1 MNSSF
6 YLTHLDIYDALLS
19 EKRKIT
25 MSELLSM
32 ARRKGIFLSKNET
45 RESIAQ
51 YISLLPLSLE
61 DIGHIFSLTET
72 EFKKEK
78 VTELLVKTEF
88 SKEEIQLA
96 LTEFK
101 ESRKDREEVYNVT
114 SNKDNN
120 NVFVNASITEIDHS
134 LSRITQ
140 KRKRIAD
147 IEMIPT
153 EEGLSI
159 QYPADNKI
167 ENIVLAIVAALEKR
181 KNQEAE
187 VEKIE
192 LPSSLSLESKIQF
205 FLDLIKSIDGMT
217 LKDVVGVSINRPV
230 VDEGD
235 EEALDEEDEE
245 IEGESTENSL
255 ITGFIRSIA
264 IEGSDILSQK
274 YYRDFI
280 ETNDFYITR
289 IRWLST
295 DNTARPSTIVEFEAS
310 FSNAKECKDFNYG
323 IRSVMRLTVSKNRSK
338 FVSKK
343 PIVSDKILYHKK
355 LKLASRDAYRKAIN
369 ASSEN
374 TENRV

>member
-6 YLTHLDIYDALLS
+6 YLTHLDIYDALIS

-25 MSELLSM
+25 MNELLAM
-32 ARRKGIFLSKNET
+32 ARRKGIFLSKNES
-45 RESIAQ
+45 RENIAK

-78 VTELLVKTEF
+78 VTEILVKTEF
-88 SKEEIQLA
+88 NQEEIQLA
-96 LTEFK
+96 LTDFK
-101 ESRKDREEVYNVT
+101 ESRKDHDEVYNVN
-114 SNKDNN
+114 SNKNN
-120 NVFVNASITEIDHS
+120 DNVFVNAIITEIDHS

-140 KRKRIAD
+140 KRKRVAD

-153 EEGLSI
+153 DEGLSI
-159 QYPADNKI
+159 QYPADSKI
-167 ENIVLAIVAALEKR
+167 ENIVLAIVAALEKT

-192 LPSSLSLESKIQF
+192 LPLSLSLEVKIKF
-205 FLDLIKSIDGMT
+205 FLDLIMTIEGMT
-217 LKDVVGVSINRPV
+217 LKDVVGVSIYRPIT
-230 VDEGD
+230 DESD
-235 EEALDEEDEE
+235 EELIDEDGDDFENEP
-245 IEGESTENSL
+245 TENPL
-255 ITGFIRSIA
+255 VTGFIRSIA

-274 YYRDFI
+274 SYRDFI

-295 DNTARPSTIVEFEAS
+295 DNDAKPSTIIEFEAS
-310 FSNAKECKDFNYG
+310 FANAKECKDFNYG
-323 IRSVMRLTVSKNRSK
+323 IRSVMRLTVSKNRSTY
-338 FVSKK
+338 VSKR

-355 LKLASRDAYRKAIN
+355 LKLASRDAYRKAVN
-369 ASSEN
+369 ASGEN
-374 TENRV
+374 TKN

>member
-6 YLTHLDIYDALLS
+6 YLTHLDIYDALFS

-25 MSELLSM
+25 MHELLSM
-32 ARRKGIFLSKNET
+32 ARRKGIFLSKSES
-45 RESIAQ
+45 RENIAR

-78 VTELLVKTEF
+78 VTEILVKTKF
-88 SKEEIQLA
+88 NQEEMQLA
-96 LTEFK
+96 LTDFK
-101 ESRKDREEVYNVT
+101 ESRKDRDEVYNVI
-114 SNKDNN
+114 SNKNNDNML
-120 NVFVNASITEIDHS
+120 VNTSITEIDHS

-153 EEGLSI
+153 DEGLSI

-192 LPSSLSLESKIQF
+192 LPLSLSLEVKIQF
-205 FLDLIKSIDGMT
+205 FLDLIMTLEGMT
-217 LKDVVGVSINRPV
+217 LQDVVGVSIYRPIGGEH
-230 VDEGD
+230 DED
-235 EEALDEEDEE
+235 LLDEDGNDFDDEL
-245 IEGESTENSL
+245 TENSL
-255 ITGFIRSIA
+255 ITGYIRSIA

-274 YYRDFI
+274 SYRDFI
-280 ETNDFYITR
+280 ETDDFYITR
-289 IRWLST
+289 IRWLSI
-295 DNTARPSTIVEFEAS
+295 DNNARPSTIVEFEAS
-310 FSNAKECKDFNYG
+310 FANAKECKDFNYG
-323 IRSVMRLTVSKNRSK
+323 IRSIMRLKVSKNRSK
-338 FVSKK
+338 YVSKK
-343 PIVSDKILYHKK
+343 PIVPDKILYHKK
-355 LKLASRDAYRKAIN
+355 LKLSSRDAYRKAIN
-369 ASSEN
+369 ASGKN
-374 TENRV
+374 TEN